1 MMDKVGVVQGYL
13 SSLGKDPID
22 TQALG
27 TVLADDA
34 RLMSTAGNSDGREA
48 VVRRMTEPSG
58 RVFRESS
65 WSEPEV
71 MGDAVKVTGRAPGSG
86 SGSPILVF
94 HFRDDKISLLQHQ
107 FFTAR
112 NPGSGTSIR
121 LSQELKDIVNN
132 SLAQRHPIVVAYVD
146 EKGAPVLSFRGSVQ
160 AFSDTQLA
168 FWARPESRLVEAVR
182 KNPHVALI
190 YRNED
195 THEGFQFQGRGRIA
209 SDEEEARRVYASSPA
224 IEQERDMAQ
233 LGVAVIVDLDS
244 VEGGFVR
251 LRRESE
257 QVRMERNEG

>member
-1 MMDKVGVVQGYL
+1 MSDRVAVAREFLAALKQER
-13 SSLGKDPID
+13 ID
-22 TQALG
+22 TAALNDFLEEG
-27 TVLADDA
+27 A
-34 RLMSTAGNSDGREA
+34 RLVSTSGNSEGREA
-48 VVRRMTEPSG
+48 LIQRLTEPAG
-58 RVFRESS
+58 RVFRESA
-65 WSEPEV
+65 WSQPEV
-71 MGDAVKVTGRAPGSG
+71 MRESIKVTGVAPGSG

-94 HFRDDKISLLQHQ
+94 HFYDGKISLIQHQ
-107 FFTAR
+107 FYTAHL
-112 NPGSGTSIR
+112 PGHGASLR

-132 SLAQRHPIVVAYVD
+132 SLAQRHPMVVAYVD
-146 EKGAPVLSFRGSVQ
+146 ERGAPVLSFRGSIQ

-168 FWARPESRLVEAVR
+168 FWARPESRLIECVK

-209 SDEEEARRVYASSPA
+209 VDEVETRRVFDSSPA

-251 LRRESE
+251 IRRESE
-257 QVRMERNEG
+257 QVRMQRNEG